1 MSESE
6 SETEQPQCRVLER
19 TLVYCPLCRKGPIQ
33 LKTLQYA
40 HKCGKSFDKETRV
53 KEAVA
58 MATARVKQH
67 EPAQPVGGKL
77 AHFKIGQATQT

>member
-1 MSESE
+1 MSDSE
-6 SETEQPQCRVLER
+6 SETEQEPRCRVLER
-19 TLVYCPLCRKGPIQ
+19 TPVYCPLCRKGPIQ

-58 MATARVKQH
+58 MATARGAK
-67 EPAQPVGGKL
+67 G
-77 AHFKIGQATQT
+77 ATSRRQISH